1 MLGRITTKPGGKFEM
16 SEAFVVE
23 KSKMPMPMLRD
34 TKPYSGS
41 TKQNKWWLRLE
52 VVGVGSR
59 LTQQYKECWKFG

>member
-1 MLGRITTKPGGKFEM
+1 
-16 SEAFVVE
+16 AFVVE